1 MRRRAGTCSYTNCD
15 ASGRR
20 PSGANAD
27 AASASGTDSRS
38 QQYVVSYGNAAADS
52 YSYICADTNSDGH
65 ACSDIYSDGASDRYT
80 GADTYSDGASDSQ
93 A

>member
-1 MRRRAGTCSYTNCD
+1 MRQRTSACSYTNCD

-27 AASASGTDSRS
+27 AASPSVTDARS
-38 QQYVVSYGNAAADS
+38 KQYVVAYGNAAADG
-52 YSYICADTNSDGH
+52 YSHICADSISDGH
-65 ACSDIYSDGASDRYT
+65 ARPDTYSDGYT
-80 GADTYSDGASDSQ
+80 SADTYSDGASDRH